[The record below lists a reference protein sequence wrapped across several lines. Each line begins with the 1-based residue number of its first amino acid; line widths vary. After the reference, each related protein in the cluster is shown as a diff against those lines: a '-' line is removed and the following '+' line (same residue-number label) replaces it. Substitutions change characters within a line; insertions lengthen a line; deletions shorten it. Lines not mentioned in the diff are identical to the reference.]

1 MISPSGSG
9 SSSLRTWSCQDIRLF
24 FSLTGRETFGATLVA
39 PLGVAEASDA
49 GVSSSVDLRLEDRRQ
64 DGGRDKAGT
73 RTDAIGDG
81 PV

>member
-24 FSLTGRETFGATLVA
+24 FSLTGRETFGATLEA
-39 PLGVAEASDA
+39 ALGVAEASDA
-49 GVSSSVDLRLEDRRQ
+49 GVSSSDLRLEDRRQ
-64 DGGRDKAGT
+64 DGGRDKAGAS
-73 RTDAIGDG
+73 TDAIGDG

>member
-1 MISPSGSG
+1 M
-9 SSSLRTWSCQDIRLF
+9 
-24 FSLTGRETFGATLVA
+24 VA

-64 DGGRDKAGT
+64 DGGRDKAGAS
-73 RTDAIGDG
+73 TDAIGDG